1 MQKADVAETT
11 RYKSLPTFLKVLF
24 LVLSGVGMGLAVF
37 RIFHFSIMGY
47 TILDYGY
54 YYLLIAIYLSCAFL
68 ILPARKKDQGV
79 PWFDLVAIVLIFGIA
94 FYFFLNSWEIM
105 IRGWVPPST
114 SNFILACIISLAV
127 LEGARR
133 MGGKIYL
140 FIALVIGLYPL
151 VADYMPGV
159 LWGRSFPIIE
169 MVGLHVFGSEG
180 LVGLPSRVMGDLIIG
195 FLIFAGVLIA
205 TGAGDFFMKLAT
217 AFLGRFRGGPAK
229 VAVVASGFFGSL
241 SGSALSN
248 VASTG
253 SFTIPM
259 MKRLGYPSAY
269 AGAIEACASTGG
281 VLMPPVMGAVAF
293 IMCVVLGEEYAVI
306 MVAAAIPA
314 ILYYWG
320 LLLQVD
326 LYAAKAG
333 LSRLPQE
340 EIPSIR
346 QTLREGWPFLFV
358 LVFLVWGLAYMRWEA
373 QAPFYASALM
383 ILLSFTSKKT
393 RLTPKRIVETIAMIG
408 KLVAQTMAIVFPI
421 GFIIV
426 GLTATGVSASLTA
439 TVVSLGGESIIIV
452 LAVGAIACYVL
463 GMIGLLAPAYI
474 FLAVTLAP
482 SVIVAGGLNEL
493 SVHLFIMYY
502 AMLSLITPPVALAAF
517 LASTIAGANA
527 MQTGLRAMRLGI
539 VLYFIPFF
547 FVFNPALILQD
558 AHVLETLWLFTQCL
572 LGIALIAAG
581 LEGYIWRV
589 GKIGWLARLLIG
601 SAGFLIAFPDLKT
614 TLIGVPLA
622 VVIIGVILILRRRPG
637 KVTKIA
643 I

>member
-1 MQKADVAETT
+1 MQKTGMAETT
-11 RYKSLPTFLKVLF
+11 RYESLPTFLKVLF
-24 LVLSGVGMGLAVF
+24 IVLSSVGMGLAVF
-37 RIFHFSIMGY
+37 RIFHLSIMGY
-47 TILDYGY
+47 TLLDYGY
-54 YYLLIAIYLSCAFL
+54 YYLLFAIYLSCAFL
-68 ILPARKKDQGV
+68 ILPARKKDRRV
-79 PWFDLVAIVLIFGIA
+79 PWFDLVAITLIFGIA

-105 IRGWVPPST
+105 IRGWVPPSPG
-114 SNFILACIISLAV
+114 NFLLACILILAV

-140 FIALVIGLYPL
+140 VIALVIGLYPL
-151 VADYMPGV
+151 IAEHMPGV
-159 LWGRSFPIIE
+159 LWGRSFSIIE
-169 MVGLHVFGSEG
+169 TVGLHVFGSEG

-205 TGAGDFFMKLAT
+205 SGAGDFFMKLAT

-259 MKRLGYPSAY
+259 MKRLGYPSDY

-293 IMCVVLGEEYAVI
+293 IMCVVLGMEYAVI

-358 LVFLVWGLAYMRWEA
+358 LAFLVWGLAYMRWEA
-373 QAPFYASALM
+373 QAPFYASGLM

-421 GFIIV
+421 GLIIV
-426 GLTATGVSASLTA
+426 GLTSTGVSAALTA
-439 TVVSLGGESIIIV
+439 TVVSLGGETIIIV
-452 LAVGAIACYVL
+452 LAVGAIACYIL

-482 SVIVAGGLNEL
+482 SVIVAGNLNEL

-527 MQTGLRAMRLGI
+527 MKTGFRAMRLGI

-558 AHVLETLWLFTQCL
+558 SSLLETLWLFIQCL

-581 LEGYIWRV
+581 LEGYIWKV
-589 GKIGWLARLLIG
+589 GKIGWLARLLLG

-622 VVIIGVILILRRRPG
+622 LLTIAIILILRRRPG
-637 KVTKIA
+637 KVTAIA
-643 I
+643 T

>member
-1 MQKADVAETT
+1 MQKVEVAEIT
-11 RYKSLPTFLKVLF
+11 RYESLPASLKVLF
-24 LVLSGVGMGLAVF
+24 IVLSSVGVGLAVF
-37 RIFHFSIMGY
+37 RIFHFSIMGH
-47 TILDYGY
+47 TLLDYGY

-68 ILPARKKDQGV
+68 ILPARKKDRRV
-79 PWFDLVAIVLIFGIA
+79 PWFDLVAIILVFGIA

-105 IRGWVPPST
+105 IRGWVPPSL
-114 SNFILACIISLAV
+114 SNFLLACILSLAV

-140 FIALVIGLYPL
+140 TIAILIGLYPL
-151 VADYMPGV
+151 FADYMPGV
-159 LWGRSFPIIE
+159 LWGRSFSIIE
-169 MVGLHVFGSEG
+169 TVGLHVFGSEG

-205 TGAGDFFMKLAT
+205 SGAGDFFMKLAT
-217 AFLGRFRGGPAK
+217 AVLGRFRGGPAK

-253 SFTIPM
+253 SFTIPT
-259 MKRLGYPSAY
+259 MKRLGYPSHY

-293 IMCVVLGEEYAVI
+293 IMCVVLGVEYAVI
-306 MVAAAIPA
+306 MVAAAVPA

-326 LYAAKAG
+326 LYAARAG

-358 LVFLVWGLAYMRWEA
+358 LAFLVWGLAYMRWEA

-383 ILLSFTSKKT
+383 ILLSFIRKET
-393 RLTPKRIVETIAMIG
+393 RLTPKRIVETITMIG

-426 GLTATGVSASLTA
+426 GLTSTGVSAALTA
-439 TVVSLGGESIIIV
+439 AVVSLGGENIFIILV
-452 LAVGAIACYVL
+452 MGAIACYIL

-517 LASTIAGANA
+517 FAATIAGANA
-527 MQTGLRAMRLGI
+527 MRTAFHAMRLGI

-547 FVFNPALILQD
+547 FVFNPALVLQD
-558 AHVLETLWLFTQCL
+558 ASLLETLWLFIQCL

-581 LEGYIWRV
+581 LEGYLWKV
-589 GKIGWLARLLIG
+589 GKVGWLARLLLCL
-601 SAGFLIAFPDLKT
+601 AGFLIAFPDLNT

-622 VVIIGVILILRRRPG
+622 LLIIAVILILRRRLG